1 MLHRRRRSGPAST
14 STLAIAPSLAP
25 VQTPVFALV
34 LTSPIN
40 SEIAR
45 RSSAEGYPLFAATAI
60 SNLAEPGPT
69 RPCRAPRRAASPV
82 LATSTFR
89 FLVQVQ
95 PFVLVC
101 PPEGRS

>member
-45 RSSAEGYPLFAATAI
+45 RSSAEGYVAVPEAGQRDQTRSRVRTRRDRSLEPRSIRRVRTRRHPTA
-60 SNLAEPGPT
+60 
-69 RPCRAPRRAASPV
+69 RR
-82 LATSTFR
+82 
-89 FLVQVQ
+89 
-95 PFVLVC
+95 
-101 PPEGRS
+101 EGVSLHGGGR